1 MLFSSILKNEKNILD
16 FNYVNRFDLKPDSIG
31 NTNENTFELKSSLI
45 QKKHAK
51 INLLSSYSNY
61 KSLIENEVKNEEN
74 IMARV
79 TYTFGLN
86 RMMILM
92 VIMK

>member
-45 QKKHAK
+45 QKNMLK
-51 INLLSSYSNY
+51 
-61 KSLIENEVKNEEN
+61 
-74 IMARV
+74 
-79 TYTFGLN
+79 
-86 RMMILM
+86 
-92 VIMK
+92 